1 MESVNDLDSKQQAL
15 KPIRTKIAGGEEES
29 GKKPYDIEEEE
40 EEPLSP
46 AARIFHEPNFNV
58 YIIAIMGW
66 KTKMDLQVVKAHF
79 LRTLLKH
86 PRFSSLQVKD
96 DDKGGA
102 MRWVRTKVDLDKH
115 IIMPDLDQKT
125 ESADKL
131 VEDYISDLSKTSMD
145 LSKPLWEFHIL
156 NIKTSDAES
165 LGVFRIHHSLGDGV
179 SLMSLVLACTRQVSD
194 SEALPT
200 LPVQKSSNPNP
211 VKSGGVWSLIK
222 MVWYTFVDVLMFI
235 ATALFLKDTVTPLTR
250 HRKKGVGS
258 GSRRFAYRTVSF
270 DDIKLVKNAMNTT
283 INDVVMGVS
292 LAGLSQYLNR
302 RYGEAEGEAVATQKK
317 NNIPE
322 NIRLRATLLVNI
334 RPSPGIHALADM
346 MEKGTKAKWGN
357 CIGSVLL
364 PFAIALR
371 DDPLDYVRQAKATI
385 DRKKQSQEAGYTFLI
400 VKLVLK
406 LFGIKA
412 AAFLF
417 HRVPNH
423 TTLCFSNIVGPIEEI
438 GFNGHPLAFIAPS
451 CYGQPH
457 GLMVHFQSYTNK
469 MTFILSVD
477 EATIPDPHQ
486 LCDDIEESL
495 KLMKDAVIARGIVK
509 ENLIK

>member
-15 KPIRTKIAGGEEES
+15 KPIRTKIAAGEEES

-66 KTKMDLQVVKAHF
+66 KTKMDLQVVKAQF
-79 LRTLLKH
+79 PRTLLKH

-258 GSRRFAYRTVSF
+258 ESRRFAYRTVSF

-302 RYGEAEGEAVATQKK
+302 RYGEAKGEAIATQKK

-334 RPSPGIHALADM
+334 RPSPGIHA
-346 MEKGTKAKWGN
+346 
-357 CIGSVLL
+357 
-364 PFAIALR
+364 
-371 DDPLDYVRQAKATI
+371 
-385 DRKKQSQEAGYTFLI
+385 
-400 VKLVLK
+400 
-406 LFGIKA
+406 

-438 GFNGHPLAFIAPS
+438 GFYGHPLAFIAPS